1 VQYHKVVIFLGE
13 GVFWLFMLLCQ
24 PIITQPIPVQTMP
37 AVKSPK
43 QSYPFQIKLRHYCG
57 QLSNAEKKI
66 IPRSTLSYWAKS
78 KITSDFKANTLWEK
92 LDDIEPAH
100 LIFENKK
107 LAEQNSL
114 LAHAAAGLSA
124 LVKNPH
130 LSNID
135 KIKEFTSLQ
144 KACSYFS
151 ITCQQYYAFKNNTGC
166 YQGLVKLCR
175 KKYPNQL
182 TDAEINCIKKYMTDE
197 RYLQWSRAT
206 VYWQMC
212 RTEGNRFAKSTFYKY
227 CNLLGFGRRRGP
239 FKCKNNTGGIVAVKV
254 GEIIHV
260 DITEIYAHNSQK
272 IYLLFIQ
279 DNFSRNIIAYHA
291 ALCNNAALQAATIKN
306 AQQSLKVGLNTV
318 SIITDGGSENKGAVD
333 TMLAQYFPLAKKIV
347 AKVDIAFAN
356 NMVEALHYKMKY
368 QVLPKAGFKNYE
380 EVVTK
385 LPLYVAAYN
394 QMPHDRLN
402 GGTPHEIY
410 NGIMPNIQNRAV
422 EIKTAAFKRLEQNKL
437 FNCCLL
443 LE

>member
-1 VQYHKVVIFLGE
+1 
-13 GVFWLFMLLCQ
+13 
-24 PIITQPIPVQTMP
+24 MP
-37 AVKSPK
+37 ADTTKTVNHSK
-43 QSYPFQIKLRHYCG
+43 QYYSFQTKLRHYCG
-57 QLSNAEKKI
+57 QLSKAEKKL
-66 IPRSTLSYWAKS
+66 IPRSTLSCWAKS
-78 KITSDFKANTLWEK
+78 KITNDFKSNALWEK

-107 LAEQNSL
+107 LAGENIL
-114 LAHAAAGLSA
+114 LAHAAGGLSA
-124 LVKNPH
+124 LVKNIA
-130 LSNID
+130 LTVLDKKNIIDSID
-135 KIKEFTSLQ
+135 KIKGFTNLP

-151 ITCQQYYAFKNNTGC
+151 ITCQQYYTWKNNTGC
-166 YQGLVKLCR
+166 HQSLVNLCR

-182 TDAEINCIKKYMTDE
+182 TDDEINGIKKYMTDE
-197 RYLQWSRAT
+197 KYLQWSRAT

-227 CNLLGFGRRRGP
+227 CNLLGFGRRRGAI
-239 FKCKNNTGGIVAVKV
+239 KSKKNTSGIKAAKV

-260 DITEIYAHNSQK
+260 DITEIYTLNSQK
-272 IYLLFIQ
+272 VYLLFVQ
-279 DNFSRNIIAYHA
+279 DNFSRNIIAFHA
-291 ALCNNAALQAATIKN
+291 ALSNNAALQAATIKKALLN
-306 AQQSLKVGLNTV
+306 LKAGLNAV

-380 EVVTK
+380 EVVAK

-402 GGTPHEIY
+402 GGTPQEIY
-410 NGIMPNIQNRAV
+410 TAILPDAAKRIAAIKAAAVMRLDKNR
-422 EIKTAAFKRLEQNKL
+422 Q
-437 FNCCLL
+437 FNCCSLL
-443 LE
+443 Q